1 MLVDHIVAVIGLLA
15 LVAVAAFL
23 ISQRYARR
31 SEQADRILGVRADQV
46 VAADVDAPVV
56 QEGRRETRRETRS
69 VPKLLESRRLGLV
82 GKPDYVVVDE
92 EGFYRP
98 VELKDRRASEP
109 RASEAVQVMAYCLLL
124 EENDFPTRGGEIQ
137 CRNGSFDIPYGPG
150 SRQQVLGILEDMRRW
165 QGERTGDI
173 PQNCGPQCRNC
184 QYRLNCAA
192 EEAPRGARMARRA
205 SETQETHYARP
216 AGQQARRRP
225 FRGA

>member
-1 MLVDHIVAVIGLLA
+1 MFADHTVAVIFVLA
-15 LVAVAAFL
+15 LVAGVAFL
-23 ISQRYARR
+23 ISRRYARR

-56 QEGRRETRRETRS
+56 QEGRRETRRETRP

-98 VELKDRRASEP
+98 VELKDRRALEP
-109 RASEAVQVMAYCLLL
+109 RESEAVQVWAYCLLL

-137 CRNGSFDIPYGPG
+137 YRNGSFDIPYGPG

-192 EEAPRGARMARRA
+192 EEAPRGARAAPEGSGQKPNTTIYQARV
-205 SETQETHYARP
+205 
-216 AGQQARRRP
+216 ARRRP
-225 FRGA
+225 FGGA